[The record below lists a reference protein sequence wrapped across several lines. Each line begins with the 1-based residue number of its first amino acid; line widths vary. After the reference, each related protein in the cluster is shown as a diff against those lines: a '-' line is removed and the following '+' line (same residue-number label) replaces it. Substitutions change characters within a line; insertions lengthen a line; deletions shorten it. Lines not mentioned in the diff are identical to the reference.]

1 MKTRIQTAVV
11 GCAIVAPRDPK
22 KMMLEEVLHA
32 ATHAVLRDAGITIED
47 IDGIVVAANDQ
58 LDGRAIAIMMA
69 SGSVGGV
76 GRDILSTPGCAEHA
90 FVLADLRVRSGMY
103 RTNLVLSWSPLEVD
117 SISETQRLSNDP
129 YFHRALPLDDLA
141 SHALQANVLES
152 KVPGLRQAAIAVTA
166 KNRQQGLFAYPEHAP
181 SPQQP
186 VLIAGGKM
194 LRWPITEGMVSQPAF
209 CVVATIIA
217 SEEWIGEHKNVK
229 PAWIHGVGWATE
241 TAFLGDRDLSRVD
254 SLRAAAQQAYRD
266 AGIKPADVKRAFDLA
281 EVADA
286 TPYQELIALEGLGLC
301 AQDQWVAATRRGD
314 FGHAGKLPVNLS
326 GGAISFNPVFC
337 TGLLRI
343 VEAANQVRGCAGIHQ
358 RANVRRTLAHGASG
372 FAMQYNN
379 VVVFGSVPLAKSAK
393 PGQKALAK
401 PVLKAV
407 KKTASKPTAK
417 TLPKTSSKTAAK
429 TAKKASSK
437 AGAKKAAPNTKRKTK
452 QEKKK

>member
-1 MKTRIQTAVV
+1 MKIRIQTAVA
-11 GCAIVAPRDPK
+11 GCAIVAPRDTK

-76 GRDILSTPGCAEHA
+76 GRDILSTPSCAEHA
-90 FVLADLRVRSGMY
+90 FALADLRVRSGMY
-103 RTNLVLSWSPLEVD
+103 RTNLVLSWSPLEAD

-152 KVPGLRQAAIAVTA
+152 KVPGLREAAIAVTA
-166 KNRQQGLFAYPEHAP
+166 KNRQHGQFAYPELAP
-181 SPQQP
+181 SPLQP
-186 VLIAGGKM
+186 VLIAGSKM
-194 LRWPITEGMVSQPAF
+194 LRWPITEGMVSPPAF

-217 SEEWIGEHKNVK
+217 SEEWIAEHKNVK

-241 TAFLGDRDLSRVD
+241 TAFLGDRDLSQVD

-266 AGIKPADVKRAFDLA
+266 AGIKPAEVKRAFDLA

-301 AQDQWVAATRRGD
+301 AKDQWVAATRRGD

-358 RANVRRTLAHGASG
+358 RANVRRALAHGASG

-379 VVVFGSVPLAKSAK
+379 VVVFGNAP
-393 PGQKALAK
+393 
-401 PVLKAV
+401 LKA
-407 KKTASKPTAK
+407 
-417 TLPKTSSKTAAK
+417 
-429 TAKKASSK
+429 AKKA
-437 AGAKKAAPNTKRKTK
+437 AKKAAPKSAQKPAQKQTKPAAKKVASRPARKVIAKTKVAQKPVRKATVKTK
-452 QEKKK
+452 QTLNQRSKK

>member
-1 MKTRIQTAVV
+1 MKIRIQTAVAA
-11 GCAIVAPRDPK
+11 CAIVAPRDPQ

-32 ATHAVLRDAGITIED
+32 ATHAALRDAGITIED

-90 FVLADLRVRSGMY
+90 FALANLRVRSGMY
-103 RTNLVLSWSPLEVD
+103 RTNLVLSWSPLEAD
-117 SISETQRLSNDP
+117 SVSETQRLSNDP

-141 SHALQANVLES
+141 SHALQANVLEA
-152 KVPGLRQAAIAVTA
+152 KVPGLRAAAIAVTA
-166 KNRQQGLFAYPEHAP
+166 KNRQHGLFAYPEHAP

-186 VLIAGGKM
+186 VLIAGSKM
-194 LRWPITEGMVSQPAF
+194 LRWPITEGMVSPPAF

-217 SEEWIGEHKNVK
+217 SQEWIGEHKNVK
-229 PAWIHGVGWATE
+229 PAWIHGLGWATE
-241 TAFLGDRDLSRVD
+241 TAFLGDRDLSKAD
-254 SLRAAAQQAYRD
+254 SLRAAAQQAYSE
-266 AGIKPADVKRAFDLA
+266 AGIKSADVKRAFDLA

-286 TPYQELIALEGLGLC
+286 TPYQELIALEALGLC
-301 AQDQWVAATRRGD
+301 ARDQWVAATQRGD

-337 TGLLRI
+337 AGLLRI

-372 FAMQYNN
+372 FAMQYNT
-379 VVVFGSVPLAKSAK
+379 VAVFGSEPLQGAR
-393 PGQKALAK
+393 K
-401 PVLKAV
+401 PVKKVSKKVANKVV
-407 KKTASKPTAK
+407 KKTPPKQAATPTRKPARK
-417 TLPKTSSKTAAK
+417 LAAK
-429 TAKKASSK
+429 IKQKSKLRSKK
-437 AGAKKAAPNTKRKTK
+437 
-452 QEKKK
+452 